1 MQVNLLLIIYF
12 VYFNLNHYFRFETS
26 KRLISHDIHS
36 NIYNY
41 KYTTLV
47 EIVPI
52 CKVKLKK
59 TKCFRSKK

>member
-1 MQVNLLLIIYF
+1 MQVDYLNFRLFKLF
-12 VYFNLNHYFRFETS
+12 FNSRFETS

-47 EIVPI
+47 EIVPV
-52 CKVKLKK
+52 CKVSEKK
-59 TKCFRSKK
+59 ENNIF